1 MKLARNSLLA
11 IVAAA
16 AAFMTTS
23 ALAQGSYP
31 NKTITLVVPV
41 NAGGVTDQMARA
53 FANSMTRS
61 LGQSV
66 VVDNKG
72 GANGVVGAGAVAKAL
87 PDGYTLCFCHSG
99 PVTLAKFTMGTL
111 PYDIDKAFAPITRVY
126 DFSPIV
132 AIPANAPYST
142 LVDFFKAAKVKP
154 GMSFGHTGVGG
165 ALHLG
170 MEGLRDQAGVD
181 MTAVAYPGENP
192 MIPDLVTGRLDS
204 GLLSPLF
211 AKAQASVGKVK
222 LLASL
227 GSVSPLSGVPTA
239 ADSGFPGFQAS
250 TWSGLFAPAG
260 TPPAVI
266 QKLYAAIQSAAA
278 DEEVRAKLAAAGLT
292 PVAGQTPEQFT
303 VYVEQE
309 KQKWAR
315 VVKKM
320 GGIKS

>member
-1 MKLARNSLLA
+1 MNLARSSLLA
-11 IVAAA
+11 SIASAAV
-16 AAFMTTS
+16 MTTG
-23 ALAQGSYP
+23 ALAQASYP

-53 FANSMTRS
+53 FANSMTQS

-72 GANGVVGAGAVAKAL
+72 GANGVVGANTVAKAL
-87 PDGYTLCFCHSG
+87 PDGYTLCFCYSG
-99 PVTLAKFTMGTL
+99 PVTLAKFSMGTL
-111 PYDIDKAFAPITRVY
+111 PYDIDKAFTPITRVY
-126 DFSPIV
+126 EFSPIV
-132 AIPANAPYST
+132 ALPASAPYST
-142 LVDFFKAAKVKP
+142 LADFFKAAKAKP

-170 MEGLRDQAGVD
+170 MEVLRDQAGVD

-211 AKAQASVGKVK
+211 AKAQASAGKVK

-227 GSVSPLSGVPTA
+227 GSLSPLPGVPTA

-250 TWSGLFAPAG
+250 TWSGFFAPSG

-266 QKLYAAIQSAAA
+266 QKLYAAIQSAAGDA
-278 DEEVRAKLAAAGLT
+278 DVREKLAAAGLT
-292 PVAGQTPEQFT
+292 PVTGQTPEQFT